1 VGHQPTPHNEELL
14 HLDVKSALTHE
25 FVTELC
31 GRLENLLHF
40 LSQLDM
46 KNMRSITKIKKRMTT
61 IATFNLILV
70 VWQSPSAAS
79 AALVV
84 ALIHEV

>member
-1 VGHQPTPHNEELL
+1 
-14 HLDVKSALTHE
+14 
-25 FVTELC
+25 
-31 GRLENLLHF
+31 
-40 LSQLDM
+40 M